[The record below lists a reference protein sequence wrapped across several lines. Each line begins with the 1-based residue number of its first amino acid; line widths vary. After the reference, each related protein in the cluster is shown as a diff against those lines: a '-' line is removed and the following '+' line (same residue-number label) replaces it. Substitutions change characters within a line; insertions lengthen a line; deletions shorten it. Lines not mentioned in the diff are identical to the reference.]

1 MHETRWKHVR
11 KFSQALLL
19 PWNWQGTE
27 RGDPHL
33 LSQQDCAWRRAELGK
48 EIFPFTGRCCSFF
61 SSPPRRHLLGELGR
75 TGNQSPEMLK
85 GSPTR
90 KSEQGLGLF
99 GLCVLSVVES
109 RTQAH

>member
-11 KFSQALLL
+11 KFSLALLL

-27 RGDPHL
+27 WADPHL
-33 LSQQDCAWRRAELGK
+33 LSLSRIVLGGK
-48 EIFPFTGRCCSFF
+48 QSWEKRSFHLQGIAVVLF
-61 SSPPRRHLLGELGR
+61 SSPPGRHLLGGLGR
-75 TGNQSPEMLK
+75 TETQSPEMLN
-85 GSPTR
+85 GGPSR

-109 RTQAH
+109 QTR